1 MIRSR
6 HVASALLTG
15 ALVLTG
21 GAAFAAQ
28 KSAKDAADDAAPAA
42 DITRVTVKNTEK
54 KLTVHT
60 KLQKASAGR
69 SHVVATLTP
78 ATEGAAT
85 YVVRTVDTG
94 PGKKVG
100 ATLET
105 TAADATEPTAVD
117 CPGIKA
123 SVSSGRSG
131 QVVVSVPQACFGD
144 DAGTFTV
151 DVMTETAAGDVADE
165 VPTTLKVKQG

>member
-1 MIRSR
+1 MLRTR
-6 HVASALLTG
+6 HAATALLAG

-21 GAAFAAQ
+21 GGAFAAQ
-28 KSAKDAADDAAPAA
+28 KSAKDAAHDAAAAA
-42 DITRVTVKNTEK
+42 DITRVSVKNTEK
-54 KLTVHT
+54 KLIVHT
-60 KLQKASAGR
+60 KLRKASAGR

-78 ATEGAAT
+78 ATEGAAP
-85 YVVRTVDTG
+85 YVARTVETG

-117 CPGIKA
+117 CAGIKA

-131 QVVVSVPQACFGD
+131 QVVIRIPQACFGD

-151 DVMTETAAGDVADE
+151 EVVTETASGDVADE